1 MNRGR
6 RSRVTIMSSV
16 YMKKE
21 RRNDSSVAQQEKLGL
36 RGKVALVTGASSGIG
51 FAISKILGLAGCSV
65 AMIDKD
71 SESGKKALGELE
83 RLGITGEFY
92 CCDVSNSR
100 EVEETVKKVYEHF
113 RRIDVVVNCAGIIIR
128 KDIADL
134 SEDEWDRIL
143 DIDLKGVFLVSHYS
157 QKYMR
162 SGGSII
168 NIGSGWGLKGGPKAV
183 AYCAAKGG
191 VVNMTR
197 AMAIDLGPR
206 NIRVNCVNPG
216 DVETP
221 MLRNEAMQ
229 LGEDVKKFLDE
240 AGNRPIRRIGKPEDV
255 AYAVLYLAS
264 DLASWVTG
272 SNMVVDG
279 GGLA

>member
-51 FAISKILGLAGCSV
+51 FAVSKILGLAGCSV

-92 CCDVSNSR
+92 RCDVSSSR

-157 QKYMR
+157 QKYMK

>member
-1 MNRGR
+1 M
-6 RSRVTIMSSV
+6 
-16 YMKKE
+16 
-21 RRNDSSVAQQEKLGL
+21 
-36 RGKVALVTGASSGIG
+36 
-51 FAISKILGLAGCSV
+51 
-65 AMIDKD
+65 
-71 SESGKKALGELE
+71 
-83 RLGITGEFY
+83 
-92 CCDVSNSR
+92 
-100 EVEETVKKVYEHF
+100 
-113 RRIDVVVNCAGIIIR
+113 
-128 KDIADL
+128 
-134 SEDEWDRIL
+134 
-143 DIDLKGVFLVSHYS
+143 
-157 QKYMR
+157 
-162 SGGSII
+162 
-168 NIGSGWGLKGGPKAV
+168 KGGPKAV

>member
-1 MNRGR
+1 
-6 RSRVTIMSSV
+6 MSSV
-16 YMKKE
+16 HMKKE

-51 FAISKILGLAGCSV
+51 FAVSKILGLAGCSV

-71 SESGKKALGELE
+71 SESGKKTLGELE

-143 DIDLKGVFLVSHYS
+143 DTDLKGVFLVSHYS
-157 QKYMR
+157 QKYMK